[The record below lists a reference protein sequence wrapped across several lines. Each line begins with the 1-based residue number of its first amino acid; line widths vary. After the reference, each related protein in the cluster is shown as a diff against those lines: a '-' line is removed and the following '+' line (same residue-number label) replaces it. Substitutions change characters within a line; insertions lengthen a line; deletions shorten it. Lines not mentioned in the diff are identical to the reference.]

1 MPPGQS
7 LFGYVID
14 ITDFLNEV
22 IIPFLFGIAFLVF
35 IYNAIRYFVIESGE
49 EDGREKAR
57 ALALYSIAAFVF
69 LIIFWGVVS
78 LLTESLDFYWQGPVC
93 PDYLTNMPNNPCASN
108 GNRPFNSSLPLPPPS
123 PPGELYGPPAPQT
136 MVDCVLPNGGPTTVR
151 MSLSDCRAQLGNPYQ

>member
-14 ITDFLNEV
+14 ITEFLNEV
-22 IIPFLFGIAFLVF
+22 IIPFLFAIAFLVF
-35 IYNAIRYFVIESGE
+35 IYNAIRYSVIEGSNE
-49 EDGREKAR
+49 EGQEKAR

-93 PDYLTNMPNNPCASN
+93 PDYLTNMPGHPCSQY
-108 GNRPFNSSLPLPPPS
+108 R
-123 PPGELYGPPAPQT
+123 
-136 MVDCVLPNGGPTTVR
+136 
-151 MSLSDCRAQLGNPYQ
+151 